1 MRTKRL
7 SEGGDACEPSSGRR
21 PPPASRMRPTR
32 RPMRTNCAHQKFYH
46 SSIHSQSSPLL
57 AATLPNGRDDMTSY
71 LLLFSVLLGA
81 HIMTG
86 VAAFSAAR
94 HSLARRL
101 TTVSS
106 SALQA
111 SMANSDSSSSIRD
124 EKAKLLQSSTK
135 LSLAPMMEYTD
146 RHFRHVVRLLSS
158 RTLLYT
164 EMVAANAIVH
174 ERKDAIA
181 KLREENI
188 AAAEAGTPPICEYD
202 ASYLRRFLGQG
213 GIAPL
218 EGPSVLQLGGSDPEI
233 MAGATKAVMEL
244 TDQGYCDYTA
254 LNLNCGCPSPKVAGK
269 GCFGAALMDDAKLVR
284 DLTTAMHDGSG
295 GKLPVTVKCRIGTD
309 SDMENGFTL
318 RQYTESDAEKE
329 YSKLCKF
336 IEEVASAGIVS
347 DFQIHA
353 RIAVLSKSFSPADNR
368 KVPPLKYDYVRRLV
382 QQYPEFTF
390 SLNGGV
396 DTLSGVKAE
405 FEECPDLAGVMIG
418 RAWAANPWSF
428 ACADSVLYGD
438 TGEGEA
444 LLGYTKPRNRLEVLQ
459 AYGKHVDAEEAEHDP
474 VRIRRFMTKAVCSL
488 FAGEPNAKRYRIAL
502 DEIGGRPKKLA
513 AQGGNWKDDPPLS
526 ELILDA
532 ATKHLSEEVLLRTP
546 EESYEK
552 RQKSK
557 AAGSSVGSASNAVAD
572 WQKLRKEEDE
582 SRAAAA

>member
-1 MRTKRL
+1 
-7 SEGGDACEPSSGRR
+7 
-21 PPPASRMRPTR
+21 
-32 RPMRTNCAHQKFYH
+32 
-46 SSIHSQSSPLL
+46 
-57 AATLPNGRDDMTSY
+57 MTSH
-71 LLLFSVLLGA
+71 LLLFSVLLGVMLTL

-86 VAAFSAAR
+86 VAGFSCLPQAR
-94 HSLARRL
+94 HSLRRCATKTSTL
-101 TTVSS
+101 SPKATSVHLPFSDATRRCTTVSAS
-106 SALQA
+106 SALKA
-111 SMANSDSSSSIRD
+111 STENAGSFSTRD
-124 EKAKLLQSSTK
+124 EKAKLLGSSTK

-174 ERKDAIA
+174 ERKGAIA

-202 ASYLRRFLGQG
+202 VSYLRRFLGQG
-213 GIAPL
+213 AVVPL
-218 EGPSVLQLGGSDPEI
+218 EGPSVLQLGGSDPDV
-233 MAGATKAVMEL
+233 MAGATKTVMEL
-244 TDQGYCDYTA
+244 TDRGYCDYTA

-269 GCFGAALMDDAKLVR
+269 GCFGAALMDDPKLVR
-284 DLTTAMHDGSG
+284 ELTTAMHDGSG

-318 RQYTESDAEKE
+318 KQYTELDAEKE
-329 YSKLCKF
+329 YSELCKF
-336 IEEVASAGIVS
+336 IEEVASAGIVT
-347 DFQIHA
+347 DFQVHA

-368 KVPPLKYDYVRRLV
+368 KVPPLKYDHVRRLV

-396 DTLSGVKAE
+396 DTLSGAKAE

-444 LLGYTKPRNRLEVLQ
+444 LQGYTKPRNRLEVLQ
-459 AYGKHVDAEEAEHDP
+459 DYGKHVDAEEDEHDP
-474 VRIRRFMTKAVCSL
+474 VRIRRFMTKAICSL

-502 DEIGGRPKKLA
+502 DEVGGRPKKLA
-513 AQGGNWKDDPPLS
+513 AQGKSWKDDPPLS

-546 EESYEK
+546 EESYERIVWEEE

-557 AAGSSVGSASNAVAD
+557 VSGLSDGGGSNVVAD
-572 WQKLRKEEDE
+572 WQKLRKEEE
-582 SRAAAA
+582 TKKRAAAA

>member
-1 MRTKRL
+1 
-7 SEGGDACEPSSGRR
+7 
-21 PPPASRMRPTR
+21 
-32 RPMRTNCAHQKFYH
+32 
-46 SSIHSQSSPLL
+46 
-57 AATLPNGRDDMTSY
+57 MTY
-71 LLLFSVLLGA
+71 PLLLFSVLLGA
-81 HIMTG
+81 LLSIMTG
-86 VAAFSAAR
+86 VAGFSCLPQAITRHAIRRGITAGATSSFPPKANGAHLHNADNIRHFTAR
-94 HSLARRL
+94 AQ
-101 TTVSS
+101 S
-106 SALQA
+106 SALKA
-111 SMANSDSSSSIRD
+111 SAGSSTIRE
-124 EKAKLLQSSTK
+124 EKADLLRSSTK

-188 AAAEAGTPPICEYD
+188 AAAEAGTPPNCEYD

-213 GIAPL
+213 AVAPL
-218 EGPSVLQLGGSDPEI
+218 EGPSVLQLGGSDPEV
-233 MAGATKAVMEL
+233 MAGATRAVMEM
-244 TDQGYCDYTA
+244 TDRGYCDYTA

-269 GCFGAALMDDAKLVR
+269 GCFGAALMDDPKLVR
-284 DLTTAMHDGSG
+284 ELTTAMHDGSD

-318 RQYTESDAEKE
+318 KQYTEMDAEKE
-329 YSKLCKF
+329 YSELCKF
-336 IEEVASAGIVS
+336 IEQVASAGIVT

-382 QQYPEFTF
+382 QDYPEFTF

-396 DTLSGVKAE
+396 DTLSGAKAE

-438 TGEGEA
+438 TGQGEE
-444 LLGYTKPRNRLEVLQ
+444 LLGYTKPRNRLEVLK
-459 AYGKHVDAEEAEHDP
+459 AYGKHVDAEEEEHDP
-474 VRIRRFMTKAVCSL
+474 VRIRRFMTKAVAHL

-513 AQGGNWKDDPPLS
+513 SQGKSWRDEPPLS
-526 ELILDA
+526 ELILEA
-532 ATKHLSEEVLLRTP
+532 ATQHLSEEILLRTP
-546 EESYEK
+546 EESYERILWEEE
-552 RQKSK
+552 RQRAK
-557 AAGSSVGSASNAVAD
+557 AAGSSDGVASSVVAD
-572 WQKLRKEEDE
+572 WQKSRKEEE